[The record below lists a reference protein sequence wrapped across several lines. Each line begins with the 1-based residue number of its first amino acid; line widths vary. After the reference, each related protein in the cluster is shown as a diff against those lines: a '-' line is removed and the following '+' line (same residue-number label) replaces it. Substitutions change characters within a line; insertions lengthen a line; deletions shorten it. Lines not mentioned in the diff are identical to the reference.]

1 MMKRKPM
8 KRKPMKRL
16 FALVLAACLLLAGLP
31 LSAGA
36 TGSVDYPIS
45 VGLSTLIYGSIS
57 EDEDGDYYEFTIPET
72 GTIELKAEADVSQ
85 IYLRIYSS
93 ENERIIDEYYLW
105 DSTTEKLVLQEEF
118 YLKGGTYCLA
128 INKRNGRLG
137 NYQFAIEF
145 TSANETMSIR
155 ETSSSTNDTVETA
168 DYITLGNQ
176 YYAQMSS
183 GEENDYYHIATT
195 RAGRINLR
203 FVGELAQVYLRLYD
217 GHKNQIW
224 GDYYI
229 WNSTTQQFTADVNL
243 DITAGDYYLLV
254 LKRNGRTGNYSFSTE
269 FSSANESFKENMGGS
284 DNGLDTANSI
294 ELDTQYNGQ
303 IALNDDRD
311 FYEFSCSSGTLDF
324 VFSSAAEQMYARI
337 YDADGNEVWDDY
349 FIWNSTTQRIDA
361 EREVT
366 LESGNYYLCL
376 LERNSRTGPYT
387 FALST
392 GGTPIDPGDPENPE
406 EPEEPSGLPFKDVH
420 SGDYFYNPVK
430 WAVENGITSGTSAT
444 AFSPNAGCTRAQAMT
459 FLWKA
464 AGQPEPTRTSNP
476 FRDVK
481 SSDYYYKAVLWA
493 VENNITAGTSATTFG
508 PNEGCTR
515 GQIMTFLYKAA
526 GSPSVSGSN
535 PFRDVASGDYFYRP
549 VLWAVRNNITAGTS
563 ATTFS
568 PNDGCTR
575 GQIVTF
581 LYKHYA
587 S

>member
-1 MMKRKPM
+1 M
-8 KRKPMKRL
+8 
-16 FALVLAACLLLAGLP
+16 
-31 LSAGA
+31 
-36 TGSVDYPIS
+36 
-45 VGLSTLIYGSIS
+45 
-57 EDEDGDYYEFTIPET
+57 
-72 GTIELKAEADVSQ
+72 
-85 IYLRIYSS
+85 
-93 ENERIIDEYYLW
+93 
-105 DSTTEKLVLQEEF
+105 
-118 YLKGGTYCLA
+118 
-128 INKRNGRLG
+128 
-137 NYQFAIEF
+137 
-145 TSANETMSIR
+145 
-155 ETSSSTNDTVETA
+155 
-168 DYITLGNQ
+168 
-176 YYAQMSS
+176 
-183 GEENDYYHIATT
+183 
-195 RAGRINLR
+195 
-203 FVGELAQVYLRLYD
+203 
-217 GHKNQIW
+217 
-224 GDYYI
+224 
-229 WNSTTQQFTADVNL
+229 
-243 DITAGDYYLLV
+243 
-254 LKRNGRTGNYSFSTE
+254 
-269 FSSANESFKENMGGS
+269 
-284 DNGLDTANSI
+284 
-294 ELDTQYNGQ
+294 
-303 IALNDDRD
+303 
-311 FYEFSCSSGTLDF
+311 
-324 VFSSAAEQMYARI
+324 
-337 YDADGNEVWDDY
+337 
-349 FIWNSTTQRIDA
+349 
-361 EREVT
+361 
-366 LESGNYYLCL
+366 
-376 LERNSRTGPYT
+376 ERNSRTGPYT

-392 GGTPIDPGDPENPE
+392 GGTPIDPGDPENPEEPE

-444 AFSPNAGCTRAQAMT
+444 AFSPNADCTRAQAMT